1 MSEEFKKIGPGAVSS
16 ENGFTVRMKD
26 ARGGIIY
33 RDATGEVVVD
43 SERSVDGSMVLY
55 RPRKDPERSRFE
67 SIRPNV
73 TRAMAFL
80 GIQVEMGQE
89 STWGDVTWTPED
101 LELIRRYEAEHPKGR
116 GDKGSD

>member
-43 SERSVDGSMVLY
+43 SERSVDGSMVL
-55 RPRKDPERSRFE
+55 
-67 SIRPNV
+67 
-73 TRAMAFL
+73 L
-80 GIQVEMGQE
+80 
-89 STWGDVTWTPED
+89 D
-101 LELIRRYEAEHPKGR
+101 LAKTLKEAVSNLSGPT
-116 GDKGSD
+116 